1 MIALDVASMVAVL
14 IAATA
19 VVWTLVA
26 PSSHERTST
35 EPIVPKEAVSIVGAP
50 TLGSPQAIA
59 AIIEF
64 SDFQCPYCARFAQQ
78 ILPTIKEQYVDKG
91 LVLIAFRQYPLVD
104 IHRGAMRAAQAAD
117 CAAKQ
122 GKFWAL
128 HDRLFADVRAVADMT
143 AEGYANAVGVQA
155 TSFLACM
162 HEAPGNVTRDIEQ
175 GRALHVTGTP
185 TLMIG
190 QLEDSTRVK
199 VQRVMSGVPA
209 VQDLRLVLDKL
220 IGQKRPTS
228 M

>member
-1 MIALDVASMVAVL
+1 L
-14 IAATA
+14 
-19 VVWTLVA
+19 
-26 PSSHERTST
+26 
-35 EPIVPKEAVSIVGAP
+35 PKEAVSIAGAP

-78 ILPTIKEQYVDKG
+78 ILPTIREQYVDKG

-128 HDRLFADVRAVADMT
+128 HDRLFADVRAVADMSP
-143 AEGYANAVGVQA
+143 EGYADAVGVQT

-162 HEAPGNVTRDIEQ
+162 REAPENVTRDIEQ

-190 QLEDSTRVK
+190 QLEGPTRVK
-199 VQRVMSGVPA
+199 VHRVMSGVPA
-209 VQDLRLVLDKL
+209 VEDLRLALDKL
-220 IGQKRPTS
+220 IGQRKATT